1 MKTENFHWIKET
13 RELRSQ
19 MLETI
24 NEADFFHLGKDNPGL
39 SHCQTMHS
47 LSFVFSSWK
56 EKLQEFLA
64 LKK

>member
-1 MKTENFHWIKET
+1 
-13 RELRSQ
+13 

-39 SHCQTMHS
+39 SHRQTMHS
-47 LSFVFSSWK
+47 LSFVFCSWK